1 MQKINLYCHQ
11 FLNPDLEQEK
21 RTKIKTI
28 QLKDMTKM
36 SFQIINPPKISNL
49 KKKKRKMKREK
60 LIILMQKIKISL
72 QKIHKI
78 KKTKTKRQMK
88 VKNPKEMP

>member
-1 MQKINLYCHQ
+1 MPQ

-49 KKKKRKMKREK
+49 KKKKKKMKREK

-78 KKTKTKRQMK
+78 KKNKNKKPNEGEKSKR
-88 VKNPKEMP
+88 NAIG

>member
-1 MQKINLYCHQ
+1 
-11 FLNPDLEQEK
+11 
-21 RTKIKTI
+21 
-28 QLKDMTKM
+28 MTKM

-49 KKKKRKMKREK
+49 KKKKKKMKREK

-88 VKNPKEMP
+88 VKNPKETP